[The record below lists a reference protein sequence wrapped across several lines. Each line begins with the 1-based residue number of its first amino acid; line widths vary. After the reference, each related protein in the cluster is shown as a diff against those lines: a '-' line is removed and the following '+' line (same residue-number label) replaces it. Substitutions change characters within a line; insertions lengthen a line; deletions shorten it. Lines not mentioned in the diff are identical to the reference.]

1 MTSYAVRLL
10 NDEGLDAFRA
20 HLHGLRSGAASSPPR
35 EMLFSPAQSEEF
47 SARISIEQRS
57 FQSRID
63 FCEYISDAFGETP
76 YQLIEGNVQLWSW
89 LSLFYFDLVCP
100 LRSDG
105 TRRPGMDYRHV
116 PSRDYRY
123 RHRHLL
129 EGAYH
134 VYRLYGMDA
143 ELLLCSALHNEN
155 SFHHEFAGRQGFITN
170 PVIINVA
177 TDLYYDIRHNR
188 PKLGAGRGKA
198 PGALLRFV
206 DVINQLDMTF
216 DLFSMQPKRLMELLP
231 PEFDAWKA
239 H

>member
-1 MTSYAVRLL
+1 MTSYSVRML
-10 NDEGLDAFRA
+10 NDEGLVAFRTY
-20 HLHGLRSGAASSPPR
+20 LRGLRTGETTSPPR
-35 EMLFSPAQSEEF
+35 EMLFSPRQSEAL
-47 SARISIEQRS
+47 SAQIAIEQRA
-57 FQSRID
+57 FRSRID

-76 YQLIEGNVQLWSW
+76 YQLIEGNANLWSW
-89 LSLFYFDLVCP
+89 LSLFYFDQVCP

-105 TRRPGMDYRHV
+105 SRRPGMDYRHI

-134 VYRLYGMDA
+134 VYQMYGMDA
-143 ELLLCSALHNEN
+143 ALLLCSALHNEN
-155 SFHHEFAGRQGFITN
+155 SFHHELAGRQGLITN
-170 PVIINVA
+170 PFIINVA

-188 PKLGAGRGKA
+188 PKSGAGRGKA

-216 DLFSMQPKRLMELLP
+216 DLFSIQPRRLMELLP
-231 PEFDAWKA
+231 AEFDSWKA
-239 H
+239 R